1 MFKKER
7 NHLSARKR
15 VRLQQEA
22 YNKEVK
28 RKKNKGKKV
37 TKKKIPKVAKP
48 KPDPQKKRYVNGS
61 GRSAAKGQTEDVSEL
76 LNKTALLV
84 DSHSPLRK
92 LLDANKCL
100 TVEQGR
106 PIGQCITLPPP
117 PSIHFVEDAETGVR
131 SATLES
137 AGGKTETR
145 VLVNINGKVKGSEA
159 KMYTWYIRTGLSK
172 NKEEYV
178 WKVQGKNCRWVVVI
192 YGYSKTWKEAVWK
205 QQEGHLL
212 NELKRDLD
220 ILQILALGNVTSN
233 VEWSWAQDKLTE
245 WASAPLPGSGASTI
259 LTVWR
264 AKQEQRRIRKNK
276 RKLKDINTTTGSD
289 GNQLSAKKGGKKQKT
304 KEDPKTA
311 ANSIISS
318 QLLLAPSLL
327 SLPKKVKA
335 PSLLSLPKKVK
346 RKKKRKVKKAVT
358 PKIEE
363 NQGNQENQ
371 GNRGRDQTPRRKR
384 RKR

>member
-1 MFKKER
+1 
-7 NHLSARKR
+7 
-15 VRLQQEA
+15 
-22 YNKEVK
+22 
-28 RKKNKGKKV
+28 
-37 TKKKIPKVAKP
+37 
-48 KPDPQKKRYVNGS
+48 
-61 GRSAAKGQTEDVSEL
+61 VSEL

-84 DSHSPLRK
+84 ASHSPLSK
-92 LLDANKCL
+92 LLDPKKCL

-106 PIGQCITLPPP
+106 RIGHSITLPPP
-117 PSIHFVEDAETGVR
+117 PSIHVVEDANTGVR

-145 VLVNINGKVKGSEA
+145 VLATINGNVPGSQA
-159 KMYTWYIRTGLSK
+159 KIDTWYTRTGLGK

-178 WKVQGKNCRWVVVI
+178 WKVQGKNRRWVVVI

-233 VEWSWAQDKLTE
+233 FKWSWAQEKLTE
-245 WASAPLPGSGASTI
+245 WALAPLPGSGASTI

-264 AKQEQRRIRKNK
+264 AKQEQRRSRKKK
-276 RKLKDINTTTGSD
+276 RKLKDINATTGSD

-304 KEDPKTA
+304 NEHPKTA

-318 QLLLAPSLL
+318 QLLPAPSLL

-346 RKKKRKVKKAVT
+346 RKKKKEVKKAVT

-363 NQGNQENQ
+363 NQGNQEN
-371 GNRGRDQTPRRKR
+371 RGKDQRKKR